1 MSGEHAERLDRLD
14 RLETTLG
21 HLLRT
26 GVMSAAAC
34 LTTGLIVWMIAGG
47 TPFAN
52 GILTVGLVILM
63 VTPLMRVVVSL
74 VAYTRMRDWFFVTTT
89 VLVFVMLLV
98 AWLLKP

>member
-1 MSGEHAERLDRLD
+1 MNDERNDRLD

-34 LTTGLIVWMIAGG
+34 LALGLIVSMAAGS
-47 TPFAN
+47 TPLATT
-52 GILTVGLVILM
+52 ILKVGLVILM

-74 VAYTRMRDWFFVTTT
+74 VAYARMRDWFFVGTTL
-89 VLVFVMLLV
+89 LVFAMLLV

>member
-1 MSGEHAERLDRLD
+1 MNDERNDRLD

-34 LTTGLIVWMIAGG
+34 LALGLIVSTAAGS
-47 TPFAN
+47 TPLATT
-52 GILTVGLVILM
+52 ILKVGLVILM

-74 VAYTRMRDWFFVTTT
+74 VAYARMRDWLFVTTT
-89 VLVFVMLLV
+89 LLVFAMLLV

>member
-1 MSGEHAERLDRLD
+1 MTDDRLD

-34 LTTGLIVWMIAGG
+34 LAAGLIIRMVAGSTPLAG
-47 TPFAN
+47 TVLA
-52 GILTVGLVILM
+52 IGLIILM
-63 VTPLMRVVVSL
+63 LTPLLRVIVSL
-74 VAYTRMRDWFFVTTT
+74 VAYARMRDWFFVSTT
-89 VLVFVMLLV
+89 VLVFAMLLV